1 MNFKKYLS
9 TALLSGLALMSTHQ
23 INASDHIDFF
33 GGSKNNTIPRAL
45 DLSDFY
51 AWTPEQGKLVV
62 AVNAHLAAI
71 PGKTQFSE
79 QALYKFRIRN
89 VELRDTQSKMVKFPK
104 VVGSSEDEVTITCQI
119 KNNDAVCGLGNVAGE
134 HTADG
139 LTVYSGVRGDSFILD
154 AVWAQKRFS
163 ETAKPEVVAP
173 TPLAKPSNFS
183 DFLNVLNLTVEIDI
197 AKVLGDDKGVI
208 AVATEVVAGGN
219 RVDRVGRPEITNMII
234 RTDMKIAIGVD
245 ADGQPIQESIKHI
258 YNNADTFQL
267 SPQAKGLFGKFI
279 TGGIKGWDKQ
289 DGKADW
295 TSTGQVDLANVLVND
310 YLVVDTTKTCAYN
323 VKSFLDIE
331 RSVDGNYTSCGGRTP
346 SEDIIDTLT
355 SFYVAG
361 PNASKEAYG
370 DGVTRT
376 LNPPSKFA
384 PYFSKP
390 FVRPTQD

>member
-1 MNFKKYLS
+1 MNFKKYIS
-9 TALLSGLALMSTHQ
+9 TGLLSGMAFISTNQ
-23 INASDHIDFF
+23 LDASDHIDFF
-33 GGSKNNTIPRAL
+33 GGSKNTTIPRAL
-45 DLSDFY
+45 DLTDFY
-51 AWTPEQGKLVV
+51 AWTPEEGKLVV

-79 QALYKFRIRN
+79 QALYKFRLRN
-89 VELRDTQSKMVKFPK
+89 VEMQDTPSKMVKFPK
-104 VVGSSEDEVTITCQI
+104 VIGTSEDEVTITCQI
-119 KNNDAVCGLGNVAGE
+119 KNNDAICGLGNVAGE
-134 HTADG
+134 QTAEG

-154 AVWAQKRFS
+154 AVWARKRFS
-163 ETAKPEVVAP
+163 ESGKPEVIAP

-197 AKVLGDDKGVI
+197 AKVLGSDRSLVGVFS
-208 AVATEVVAGGN
+208 EVVAGGT
-219 RVDRVGRPEITNMII
+219 RVDRVGRPEVTNMII
-234 RTDMKIAIGVD
+234 RTDMKVAIGVD
-245 ADGQPIQESIKHI
+245 SDGQPIQESIKHI

-267 SPQAKGLFGKFI
+267 SPQAKGLFSKFI
-279 TGGIKGWDKQ
+279 AAGITGWDKQ
-289 DGKADW
+289 DAKTDW
-295 TSTGQVDLANVLVND
+295 TSTAQVDLTNLLVND

-323 VKSFLDIE
+323 VKTFLDIE
-331 RSVDGNYTSCGGRTP
+331 RSIEGTYTSCGGRTP

-390 FVRPTQD
+390 FVRPIQD